1 MQERSYGALFL
12 KMVFGSESERID
24 AAKLAILRIADRSF
38 DGARTLSVCRLA
50 QHAEKRFV
58 IAFAH

>member
-1 MQERSYGALFL
+1 
-12 KMVFGSESERID
+12 VFGGKSERID

-50 QHAEKRFV
+50 QNAEKRFV
-58 IAFAH
+58 VAFAHWALLTTVPGR